1 MHLLSSRSAIIL
13 LYFLSGASA
22 LIYEIVWARMLGLI
36 VGTAVTAWAAV
47 LVAYMGG
54 MALGSAIGGK
64 VADKAKRPLLIFA
77 LCELG
82 IGLYGVASPSIFN
95 LIRHFCVILPPLT
108 GLQAFIAV
116 AALIVPTMLMG
127 ATFPMVSRA
136 VIVDNRPLGRDLGV
150 IYTANTSG
158 AIIGTLSAGFLLLP
172 FVGMAAA
179 LTIAAVIN
187 ITVASVMVLF
197 FRGFEIGSGNQL
209 FARNTENSSLEQ
221 ETPRFLFPFILACS
235 GFCAMAL
242 EVLWGRALVFFLT
255 STTYSFTIVLS
266 VVLAGLAVG
275 GIVAA
280 AIAKKG
286 RQTAAWVAAL
296 QFFIGI
302 YALASLFF
310 LHNLDSVIHFNEGH
324 ITNVWWHWIGVR
336 YAAGFALI
344 FPPALCMG
352 ATFPLVIGASSR
364 SFKTAGSSIGILASL
379 NTIGGIAG
387 SLAAAFLLI
396 PVAGIQRSMVIIAI
410 INCAGGLAVMV
421 WGMRVPKYLLAA
433 VTCVPLLLC
442 FICLKFSSM
451 HPMVLYSHVARGVNK
466 SVRLLFYKEDPA
478 ASVAVLESPH
488 DRRLNIDGF
497 NAAGTRHYE
506 YIHLLA
512 HLPVLLSPSP
522 DTVMV
527 VCFGSGATCGVSA
540 LYPQVLHVDC
550 AEISKAVMASAPYF
564 ADVNYH
570 ATDNPKVRI
579 LIADGRNY
587 LLRTSR
593 RYDVITLEPMNPYLA
608 SATNLY
614 SSDFYRLCRSR
625 LAPHG
630 VMAQWAPMHVLSTR
644 EYRMLIAGFASVF
657 RHSSLWIL
665 GTEGILIG
673 TMDSLRIDLDSLKC
687 RMSPGA
693 PMDDLAKI
701 SLTDPARLLSCFLM
715 GEQKVREYAG
725 DVPIITDDRHGLEF
739 SSPHTRII
747 PISRMWFENMNELLM
762 NRVSVLPAIIKTDT
776 GTTAEINRCREASSL
791 IMKAEILNAQGH
803 SSAALDAVDS
813 ALNLMP
819 GDITARTI
827 RRETA
832 DIVMGFY
839 IKQARFSYKEGD
851 LQAAE
856 SAYLQALTVDTSC
869 APILSELTQLYISLG
884 LFDKVV
890 EYAQKAVKS
899 SPNDPA
905 MHTNLAVVYL
915 NLNNP
920 AEAEKE
926 LLRSLNIDNNF
937 GRAYYFLGNLYQ
949 QTGRTEEAIKAFKRV
964 EELGY
969 RE

>member
-1 MHLLSSRSAIIL
+1 
-13 LYFLSGASA
+13 
-22 LIYEIVWARMLGLI
+22 MLGLI

-54 MALGSAIGGK
+54 IALGSAIGGN

-77 LCELG
+77 LCEFG
-82 IGLYGVASPSIFN
+82 IGLYGIASPSLFH
-95 LIRHFCVILPPLT
+95 LIQHFCVILPPWAV
-108 GLQAFIAV
+108 LQAFIAV
-116 AALIVPTMLMG
+116 VALFVPTMLMG
-127 ATFPMVSRA
+127 ATFPLVSRA

-158 AIIGTLSAGFLLLP
+158 AIIGTLGAGFFLLP
-172 FVGMAAA
+172 FVGMSAA

-197 FRGFEIGSGNQL
+197 FRGFESECKNNL
-209 FARNTENSSLEQ
+209 FAGNTENYSLEQ
-221 ETPRFLFPFILACS
+221 EMPRFLFPFILACS

-286 RQTAAWVAAL
+286 RQTAVWVAAL

-302 YALASLFF
+302 YGLASLFF

-336 YAAGFALI
+336 YAAGFVLI

-364 SFKTAGSSIGILASL
+364 SFKTAGSSIGTLASL

-410 INCAGGLAVMV
+410 INCAGGLAIMV

-433 VTCVPLLLC
+433 VTCAPLLLC
-442 FICLKFSSM
+442 FFCLKFSGM
-451 HPMVLYSHVARGVNK
+451 HPMVLYSHVASGINK
-466 SVRLLFYKEDPA
+466 PVRLLFYKEDPA
-478 ASVAVLESPH
+478 ASVAVLESPR

-506 YIHLLA
+506 YMHLLA

-527 VCFGSGATCGVSA
+527 VCFGSGATCGTSA
-540 LYPQVLHVDC
+540 LYPRVRHVDC

-614 SSDFYRLCRSR
+614 SSDFYRLCRSH
-625 LAPHG
+625 LTPHG

-644 EYRMLIAGFASVF
+644 EYRMLIASFASVF
-657 RHSSLWIL
+657 QHASLWIL
-665 GTEGILIG
+665 GTEGVLIG
-673 TMDSLRIDLDSLKC
+673 TMDSLRIDIDSLKC
-687 RMSPGA
+687 RMSPEA
-693 PMDDLAKI
+693 PMDDLTKI

-725 DVPIITDDRHGLEF
+725 NVPIITDDRHGLEF
-739 SSPHTRII
+739 SSPHSRII
-747 PISRMWFENMNELLM
+747 PISRMWFDNMNELLM
-762 NRVSVLPAIIKTDT
+762 NRVSVLPLIVKTDT
-776 GTTAEINRCREASSL
+776 GTSAEINRRTEASSL
-791 IMKAEILNAQGH
+791 IMKAEILNAQGR

-813 ALNLMP
+813 ALKLMP
-819 GDITARTI
+819 GDITAETI
-827 RRETA
+827 RQETA
-832 DIVMGFY
+832 DAVMGFY
-839 IKQARFSYKEGD
+839 IKQARYSYQEGD
-851 LQAAE
+851 LKAAE
-856 SAYLQALTVDTSC
+856 SAYLQALAADTSS

-884 LFDKVV
+884 LFDKVL
-890 EYAQKAVKS
+890 EYAQKAVAS

-920 AEAEKE
+920 AKAEKE
-926 LLRSLNIDNNF
+926 LLRSLDIDNNF
-937 GRAYYFLGNLYQ
+937 GRAYYFLGHLYQ